1 MRPLALTL
9 LVCACGGKASLPSG
23 PEVNWTINPQ
33 PGDSVVAQV
42 AGMPILSSQVATHAR
57 ATGLVPRAALDDLI
71 RQELLVREA
80 RSRGYDRDREVS
92 LAQREEMVRAFVARD
107 FGAQHADPS
116 IIPDSDLRPVYER
129 GIEFFKHERQARVW
143 NVCTTPE
150 QARAIYD
157 DARAHPPQTSDAFQA
172 IAKAQ
177 GSVAQDILVEEN
189 SRGYYEQ
196 WRKPLFAA
204 IKKHG
209 DLMPPAHLPE
219 LPFPC
224 SDHVAWT
231 DEFRPPRN
239 DSFEQARSEV
249 AEKIWE
255 SWRRNAFGH
264 WVGQMIHQ
272 HRIETHPELIPHE

>member
-42 AGMPILSSQVATHAR
+42 AGMPIFSSQVATHAR
-57 ATGLVPRAALDDLI
+57 ATGLAPRAALDDLI

-80 RSRGYDRDREVS
+80 RRRGYDRDREVS
-92 LAQREEMVRAFVARD
+92 LAQREEMVRTFVARD
-107 FGAQHADPS
+107 FGRRNADPS
-116 IIPDSDLRPVYER
+116 VIPDSDLRPVYER
-129 GIEFFKHERQARVW
+129 GIEYFKHERQAKVW

-150 QARAIYD
+150 QAKAIYE
-157 DARAHPPQTSDAFQA
+157 DAHVHPPKDGDAFAQ
-172 IAKAQ
+172 IAKAH
-177 GSVAQDILVEEN
+177 GTDAQSLIVEEN
-189 SRGYYEQ
+189 SRGFYEQ

-204 IKKHG
+204 VKKRG

-231 DEFRPPRN
+231 EEFRPARN

-255 SWRRNAFGH
+255 SWRKNEFGH
-264 WVGQMIHQ
+264 WVGQIGRAHV
-272 HRIETHPELIPHE
+272 